1 MSPFVDT
8 NRPIRLSKPWDKLIV
23 TDVRG
28 REGISELFHF
38 EISVVAQDSKVLK
51 PDDILLQSVTIEM
64 HMEKSPRY
72 INGIVKSIVQ
82 GPLVKESGLILY
94 TLVLVPKA
102 WVLTHESYCRIYQ
115 HQTAMDIVK
124 RVLKDCGTTE
134 IDDKVKGSLKSREY
148 CVQYN
153 ETDFAFISR
162 LLEFE
167 GICYFFRHEAGKH
180 TIVFA
185 NDKTAFKDVAVT
197 PTIEYDE
204 VIGGL
209 RENGRIHD
217 WHKTNEYRAG
227 NYHLNDYNFETPKE
241 NLVAKSETKDHKML
255 FYDNAGGYDKL
266 PEGEALAKIRVE
278 EEQVPSNIVHGKS
291 LNWNL
296 ASGYRFTLA
305 HHFAD
310 DNKFTLTRVTHYA
323 RQPLEVSDN
332 EEPFSYEN
340 DFTCIPWDT
349 PYRPARFTPAPSV
362 RGVQT
367 AKVVGPAGEEIYT
380 DKYGRV
386 KVRFHWDSEP
396 QPEGAKDENASC
408 WIRVASYWA
417 GKQWGAI
424 HIPRIG
430 QEVIVDF
437 VEGDVDRP
445 IIVGSVYNADNMPPY
460 ALPGDKTK
468 SALKSDSSKGSGGYN
483 EFRFEDLKGKEEVYF
498 QAEKDH
504 NTLIKHDETRKVKND
519 RTTEIFHDENQTVH
533 NNETIIVKE
542 GNQTITLEQGNQS
555 TRLKMGNQS
564 TKLDM
569 GNQDTKLSMGNQS
582 TKLDLG
588 AATHEAMQSITLK
601 VGQSSIVVDQVGVT
615 IKGLMIKI
623 EATAILQEKAPLI
636 QINADGIAIL
646 KGGIV
651 LIN

>member
-23 TDVRG
+23 MDVRG

-38 EISVVAQDSKVLK
+38 EVSVVSQESKVVK
-51 PDDILLQSVTIEM
+51 PDDILLKSVTIEM
-64 HMEKSPRY
+64 HLESSPRY
-72 INGIVKSIVQ
+72 INGVIKSIVQ
-82 GPLVKESGLILY
+82 GPKVKETGLIHY
-94 TLVLVPKA
+94 TLVLVPKP

-115 HQTAMDIVK
+115 HQTAMEIVK
-124 RVLKDCGTTE
+124 RVLNDCGTTDIE
-134 IDDKVKGSLKSREY
+134 DKTKRTLKSREY

-153 ETDFAFISR
+153 ETDFAFVSR

-167 GICYFFRHEAGKH
+167 GISYCFRHEAGKH

-185 NDKTAFKDVAVT
+185 DDETAFKDLPVT
-197 PTIEYDE
+197 PTIEYDDL
-204 VIGGL
+204 IGGL
-209 RENGRIHD
+209 REKGRIHE
-217 WHKTNEYRAG
+217 WHRTNEFRAG
-227 NYHLNDYNFETPKE
+227 NYYLNDYNFETPKE
-241 NLVAKSETKDHKML
+241 NLNAKSETKEHKML
-255 FYDNAGGYDKL
+255 FYDNAGGYEKMT
-266 PEGEALAKIRVE
+266 EGEALAKMRVE
-278 EEQVPSNIVHGKS
+278 EEQVPSKIVHGKS

-296 ASGYRFTLA
+296 ASGYKFTLKN
-305 HHFAD
+305 HFAD
-310 DNKFTLTRVTHYA
+310 ESKFTLTRVIHYA
-323 RQPLEVSDN
+323 RQPLETSD
-332 EEPFSYEN
+332 EEEAFSYEN
-340 DFTCIPWDT
+340 DFTCIPSDT
-349 PYRPARFTPAPSV
+349 PYRPPRFTPAPSV

-367 AKVVGPAGEEIYT
+367 AKVVGPEGEEIYT

-396 QPEGAKDENASC
+396 QPEGKKDENASC

-460 ALPGDKTK
+460 SLPDDKTK
-468 SALKSDSSKGSGGYN
+468 STLKSDSSKGSGGFN
-483 EFRFEDLKGKEEVYF
+483 EFRFEDKKGSEEVYF

-504 NTLIKHDETRKVKND
+504 NTLVKNDETRTVDHD
-519 RTTEIFHDENQTVH
+519 RTTTIKNDETQTVT
-533 NNETIIVKE
+533 NNEKITVEK
-542 GNQTITLEQGNQS
+542 GNQTITIQTGNQS
-555 TRLKMGNQS
+555 TTLNKGNQSTTIDMGNQS
-564 TKLDM
+564 TKI
-569 GNQDTKLSMGNQS
+569 SMGNQS

-601 VGQSSIVVDQVGVT
+601 VGQSSIVVDQMGVT
-615 IKGLMIKI
+615 IKGMMIKL
-623 EATAILQEKAPLI
+623 EAQAMVQVKAPLI
-636 QINADGIAIL
+636 QVNADGIAII

>member
-38 EISVVAQDSKVLK
+38 EVSVVSQESKVLK
-51 PDDILLQSVTIEM
+51 PDDVLLQSMTIEM
-64 HMEKSPRY
+64 HMEASPRY
-72 INGIVKSIVQ
+72 INGIVKSMVQ
-82 GPLVKESGLILY
+82 GPMVKETGLIHY

-102 WVLTHESYCRIYQ
+102 WVLTHESFCRIYQ

-124 RVLKDCGTTE
+124 RVLNDCGTKD
-134 IDDKVKGSLKSREY
+134 IDDKTQGSLKSREY

-153 ETDFAFISR
+153 ETDFAFVSR

-185 NDKTAFKDVAVT
+185 NEKSAFKELPVT
-197 PTIEYDE
+197 PSIEYDDL
-204 VIGGL
+204 IGGL
-209 RENGRIHD
+209 REKGRIHD
-217 WHKTNEYRAG
+217 WHRTNEFRAG
-227 NYHLNDYNFETPKE
+227 NYHLNDYNFETPQENMTAVSEKKE
-241 NLVAKSETKDHKML
+241 HKML
-255 FYDNAGGYDKL
+255 FYDNAGGYDTL
-266 PEGEALAKIRVE
+266 TEGEALAKLRVE
-278 EEQVPSNIVHGKS
+278 EEQVPSKIVHGKS

-296 ASGYRFTLA
+296 ASGCRFTLKN
-305 HHFAD
+305 HFAD
-310 DNKFTLTRVTHYA
+310 ESIFTLTRVIHYA
-323 RQPLEVSDN
+323 RQPLETSDE

-340 DFTCIPWDT
+340 DFTCIPWET
-349 PYRPARFTPAPSV
+349 PYRPVRFTPPPSV

-367 AKVVGPAGEEIYT
+367 AKVVGPPGEEIYT

-386 KVRFHWDSEP
+386 KVRFHWDKKPE
-396 QPEGAKDENASC
+396 PEGEKDENASC

-460 ALPGDKTK
+460 ALPSEKTK
-468 SALKSDSSKGSGGYN
+468 STLKSDSSKGSGGFN
-483 EFRFEDLKGKEEVYF
+483 EFRFEDKKGSEEVYF

-504 NTLIKHDETRKVKND
+504 NTLVKNDETRNVKHD
-519 RTTEIFHDENQTVH
+519 RTTTIENDETQTVT
-533 NNETIIVKE
+533 NNEKITVEK
-542 GNQTITLEQGNQS
+542 GNQTITIQTGNQS
-555 TRLKMGNQS
+555 TTLDKGNQS
-564 TKLDM
+564 TKISM
-569 GNQDTKLSMGNQS
+569 GNQDTKISMGNQS

-601 VGQSSIVVDQVGVT
+601 VGQSSIVVDQMGVT
-615 IKGLMIKI
+615 IKGMMIKI
-623 EATAILQEKAPLI
+623 EAQVMIQEKAPII
-636 QINADGIAIL
+636 QINADGIAII